1 MFKLTVAMAFVVWFF
16 YQLNGLTKERNK
28 RLAKLQ
34 ADTKASREK
43 TAQLKER
50 LEGVRALYS
59 QQQEEEKRIT
69 VLMNSSLKE
78 HERYLKG
85 GA

>member
-28 RLAKLQ
+28 RLTKLQ

-50 LEGVRALYS
+50 LEGW
-59 QQQEEEKRIT
+59 
-69 VLMNSSLKE
+69 ND
-78 HERYLKG
+78 
-85 GA
+85 